1 MPYRVQRTMG
11 GFEVVNTETGEVH
24 AKHTTEA
31 KAKAQMRLLNAVKH
45 NPRFKPRG
53 RR

>member
-1 MPYRVQRTMG
+1 MPYRIQRTVG

-31 KAKAQMRLLNAVKH
+31 KAKAQMRLLNAVEH
-45 NPRFKPRG
+45 NPGLK
-53 RR
+53 RRDRR